1 MRGDISVRLQE
12 EESLPDEQEKLK
24 TLACGFEKL
33 EDSQKDF
40 ILELTR
46 KLADI
51 HCEEG
56 TRRYGFS

>member
-1 MRGDISVRLQE
+1 MRLQE